1 MGDSKGFGL
10 SNEEDEV
17 VDNWGGGTAT
27 GEERSVTVPQS
38 SALDMLTLRC

>member
-1 MGDSKGFGL
+1 MGASKGFGL